1 MPTAAQAGLLTS
13 APELFSAWFAQGKPG
28 RHRGRALGPQPPPR
42 EEAQAAAGALR
53 VAVSPAVTTRLI
65 VGRRSRT
72 AQLSPVKPRTL
83 IIPDL
88 SLHQV
93 AVNRYPVSNDGYRF
107 REPLAEPGRG
117 LT

>member
-28 RHRGRALGPQPPPR
+28 RHRGRALGPPPPPR

-53 VAVSPAVTTRLI
+53 VAVSPAATTRLT
-65 VGRRSRT
+65 VGRLSRT
-72 AQLSPVKPRTL
+72 AQLSPVNPRTL

-88 SLHQV
+88 SYQ
-93 AVNRYPVSNDGYRF
+93 AGVNHYPVSNDRYRF

>member
-1 MPTAAQAGLLTS
+1 MSSAAQAGLLTL
-13 APELFSAWFAQGKPG
+13 APELFSVWFAQGKPG

-42 EEAQAAAGALR
+42 EEAQAAAEALC
-53 VAVSPAVTTRLI
+53 VAVSPAATTRLI
-65 VGRRSRT
+65 VGRLSRT
-72 AQLSPVKPRTL
+72 AQLSPVNPRTL

-88 SLHQV
+88 SYQV
-93 AVNRYPVSNDGYRF
+93 GVNRYPVSNDGYRF